1 MKNLHALRALTSQ
14 RIGTHRARE
23 RERDML
29 IVRRWVTVRFVHIIF
44 TKWCV
49 RCADAVCVNH
59 ILGNLEKVWFNRIR
73 KSESTRMKCESGK
86 WRTGDRWQG
95 GKYFHVKQQKYNL
108 ITPEELAALAES
120 MLTKQSTN
128 YRFFLP
134 LLLLSLHWKCT
145 IGLFIR
151 ITIVFSGQTSGST
164 DFSINSSR
172 CSATGTTK

>member
-1 MKNLHALRALTSQ
+1 MNVNYVRFIFYFFFFISIHLFIYEKFTRTESANEPKNRNAPCQ
-14 RIGTHRARE
+14 RE
-23 RERDML
+23 RQRDML

-44 TKWCV
+44 TKLCV

-73 KSESTRMKCESGK
+73 KSESTQMKCESGK

-120 MLTKQSTN
+120 MLTKKSTN
-128 YRFFLP
+128 YRFFFLFFFCLSTGNVP
-134 LLLLSLHWKCT
+134 LGCLYE
-145 IGLFIR
+145 
-151 ITIVFSGQTSGST
+151 
-164 DFSINSSR
+164 
-172 CSATGTTK
+172 